1 MMRFFDENPAGRIIN
16 RFTKDLGNVDEMLPR
31 ILLEAS
37 QGILLTFGAICVTI
51 FTDIKLS
58 IVILVMAGIFLF
70 ARKVYLKCS
79 TNIMRL
85 EGISE

>member
-1 MMRFFDENPAGRIIN
+1 MRFFDENPAGRIIN

-31 ILLEAS
+31 ILLEAP
-37 QGILLTFGAICVTI
+37 QVILMATGAIGVTI
-51 FTDIKLS
+51 FTDLKLS
-58 IVILVMAGIFLF
+58 VVILAMGVVFLF

>member
-1 MMRFFDENPAGRIIN
+1 MRFFDENPAGRIMN

-31 ILLEAS
+31 ILLEAP
-37 QGILLTFGAICVTI
+37 QIILLAFGAIGVTI
-51 FTDIKLS
+51 FTDFKLS
-58 IVILVMAGIFLF
+58 IVILVMAVVFLF

-85 EGISE
+85 EGMSE